1 MTKREEFEAAA
12 AQRILIKD
20 GPYGTAIQQAGLT
33 PEDYAAGTDLAQEQK
48 GNNDLVNLT
57 QPQVIRRICDSYI
70 DAGAHILATNTF
82 NANRISQADYGAEHL
97 VHEINVAAARIIRE
111 AVDARNDG
119 IPRFV
124 AGAVG
129 PTNKTLSLSPDVED
143 PGFREVTFDEI
154 VAVYV
159 EQCRAL
165 VAGGLRVLEVT
176 LRTPAALDAI
186 SAMREVDGA
195 IVGAGTVTNQQELAD
210 AIAAGSEFIVSPG
223 LTEPLGKA
231 AIREDIPFLPG
242 VATAGDVMRGLDLGL
257 THFKFFPA
265 MAAGGLPAL
274 KALAAPFGQCRFCP
288 TGGITLANA
297 PEWLAFDPVLCVGGS
312 WVAPRGPVD
321 ETNVSH
327 LAREAADLSR

>member
-1 MTKREEFEAAA
+1 MTIAEIM
-12 AQRILIKD
+12 Q
-20 GPYGTAIQQAGLT
+20 TA
-33 PEDYAAGTDLAQEQK
+33 P
-48 GNNDLVNLT
+48 
-57 QPQVIRRICDSYI
+57 VIPVI
-70 DAGAHILATNTF
+70 
-82 NANRISQADYGAEHL
+82 
-97 VHEINVAAARIIRE
+97 VV
-111 AVDARNDG
+111 
-119 IPRFV
+119 
-124 AGAVG
+124 
-129 PTNKTLSLSPDVED
+129 
-143 PGFREVTFDEI
+143 DEI
-154 VAVYV
+154 
-159 EQCRAL
+159 EQAQPLARAL

-265 MAAGGLPAL
+265 VAAGGLPAL

-321 ETNVSH
+321 EATVSH
-327 LAREAADLSR
+327 FAREAADLSR